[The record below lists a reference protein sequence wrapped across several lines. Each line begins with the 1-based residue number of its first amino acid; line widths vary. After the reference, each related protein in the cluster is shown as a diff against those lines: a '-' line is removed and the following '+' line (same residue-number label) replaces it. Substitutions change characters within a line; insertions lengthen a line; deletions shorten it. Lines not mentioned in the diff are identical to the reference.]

1 MKLID
6 VLQKMKV
13 GDLKKEISK
22 QNIKGY
28 SKLKKAEIIKLMTD
42 RPDRFKYLLLQNME
56 QKKELLKDKVKL
68 KEAKEKMKKLTAKK
82 IPAKKAQQAEVI
94 KPKPKREPMIPK
106 IIKTKTGVV
115 TVKPK
120 KLSKEEQQ
128 TQEDKLSR
136 KRIKKK
142 LIEYEKTLSDD
153 PATRDKRQFLQLKK
167 IIGLKST
174 IQKKKRRMI
183 REEDIKLYEKL
194 KKLNFFESIDIDKEE
209 IKPIKPKKEEPKEE
223 SKEKEIKPKK
233 EKEPEPKT
241 LKEMEKKETKL
252 DNLIKNVEDTIYGFK
267 SKLTDEQD
275 KQRTKLVNQKI
286 DLQEERILLKK
297 KIVNEKDRLYNEK
310 QKENDKKEE
319 KEKKEGIK
327 KIKKVVEDFI
337 KNPTE
342 ELLQDI
348 DNSDYFDELSEE
360 LQEKAEKA
368 IEKFL
373 KKDKKKVEPK
383 EEPKPEPK
391 KEPKKD
397 EAKEYIKK
405 ILETNKKIKLFNR
418 KNLENQLNEKNID
431 VSRINQIIDSRI
443 KDEIELFS
451 KTEIISDKDIDVF
464 KKGTG
469 KIKNRMFNII
479 NDLQK
484 LIFNKKTT
492 KPAVDFI
499 NFLTNETNKREKLY
513 IAVKI
518 QQSFSKYCNKLDQ
531 LEDFIKIIKPNN
543 YKNKLEKI
551 KFLDERCLDLIDIID
566 DLQDKFNITSKQIK
580 DNELM
585 IF

>member
-13 GDLKKEISK
+13 ADLKKEISK

-28 SKLKKAEIIKLMTD
+28 SKLKKTEIIKIMTD
-42 RPDRFKYLLLQNME
+42 RPDKFKYLLLQNMN
-56 QKKELLKDKVKL
+56 QKKELLQNTVKL
-68 KEAKEKMKKLTAKK
+68 KEAKEKIQKLTAKK

-106 IIKTKTGVV
+106 IIKTKTGIV

-136 KRIKKK
+136 LRIKKK

-153 PATRDKRQFLQLKK
+153 PATRDKRQFTQLKK
-167 IIGLKST
+167 IIGKNST

-183 REEDIKLYEKL
+183 RDEDIKLYEKL

-319 KEKKEGIK
+319 KKEEEGIK

-348 DNSDYFDELSEE
+348 DNSDYFYELSEE
-360 LQEKAEKA
+360 LQEKAENA

-373 KKDKKKVEPK
+373 KKDKKKVK
-383 EEPKPEPK
+383 PK
-391 KEPKKD
+391 KELSTIEEKEIFEKENLNLGTFQKYDNKIYEKANFSFKKPVNND
-397 EAKEYIKK
+397 KLINIIEKNQMVIIRSEIIDHFERIIYQCRENVLNLKNALKLKNKNIKWK
-405 ILETNKKIKLFNR
+405 DLSFKSGSLKDF
-418 KNLENQLNEKNID
+418 LNEVKN
-431 VSRINQIIDSRI
+431 
-443 KDEIELFS
+443 
-451 KTEIISDKDIDVF
+451 
-464 KKGTG
+464 
-469 KIKNRMFNII
+469 
-479 NDLQK
+479 QK
-484 LIFNKKTT
+484 LICLTEKQLNKILKLNILS
-492 KPAVDFI
+492 I
-499 NFLTNETNKREKLY
+499 NDINKYKATLKEEKDLME
-513 IAVKI
+513 K
-518 QQSFSKYCNKLDQ
+518 FENKD
-531 LEDFIKIIKPNN
+531 KK
-543 YKNKLEKI
+543 KNK
-551 KFLDERCLDLIDIID
+551 
-566 DLQDKFNITSKQIK
+566 
-580 DNELM
+580 
-585 IF
+585 

>member
-13 GDLKKEISK
+13 ADLKKEISK

-28 SKLKKAEIIKLMTD
+28 SKLKKTEIIKIMTD
-42 RPDRFKYLLLQNME
+42 RPDKFKYLLLQNMN
-56 QKKELLKDKVKL
+56 QKKELLQNTVKL
-68 KEAKEKMKKLTAKK
+68 KEAKEKIQKLTAKK

-106 IIKTKTGVV
+106 IIKTKTGIV

-136 KRIKKK
+136 LRIKKK

-153 PATRDKRQFLQLKK
+153 PATRDKRQFTQLKK
-167 IIGLKST
+167 IIGKNST

-183 REEDIKLYEKL
+183 RDEDIKLYEKL

-319 KEKKEGIK
+319 KKEEEGIK

-348 DNSDYFDELSEE
+348 DNSDYFYELSEE
-360 LQEKAEKA
+360 LQEKAENA

-373 KKDKKKVEPK
+373 KKEKKKVK
-383 EEPKPEPK
+383 PK
-391 KEPKKD
+391 KELSTIEEKEIFEKENLNLGTFQKYDNKIYEKANFSFKKPVNND
-397 EAKEYIKK
+397 KLINIIEKNPMVIIRAEIINHFERIIYKCRENVLNLKNALKLKNKNIKWK
-405 ILETNKKIKLFNR
+405 D
-418 KNLENQLNEKNID
+418 LNESGSLKDFLNEVKN
-431 VSRINQIIDSRI
+431 
-443 KDEIELFS
+443 
-451 KTEIISDKDIDVF
+451 
-464 KKGTG
+464 
-469 KIKNRMFNII
+469 
-479 NDLQK
+479 QK
-484 LIFNKKTT
+484 LICLTEKQLNKILKLNILS
-492 KPAVDFI
+492 I
-499 NFLTNETNKREKLY
+499 NDINKYKATLKEEKDLME
-513 IAVKI
+513 K
-518 QQSFSKYCNKLDQ
+518 F
-531 LEDFIKIIKPNN
+531 
-543 YKNKLEKI
+543 KNK
-551 KFLDERCLDLIDIID
+551 
-566 DLQDKFNITSKQIK
+566 
-580 DNELM
+580 
-585 IF
+585 

>member
-13 GDLKKEISK
+13 ADLKKEISK

-28 SKLKKAEIIKLMTD
+28 SKLKKTEIIKIMTD
-42 RPDRFKYLLLQNME
+42 RPDKFKYLLLQNMN
-56 QKKELLKDKVKL
+56 QKKELLQNTVKL
-68 KEAKEKMKKLTAKK
+68 KEAKEKIQKLTAKK

-106 IIKTKTGVV
+106 IIKTKTGIV

-136 KRIKKK
+136 LRIKKK

-153 PATRDKRQFLQLKK
+153 PATRDKRQFTQLKK
-167 IIGLKST
+167 IIGKNST

-183 REEDIKLYEKL
+183 RDEDIKLYEKL

-319 KEKKEGIK
+319 KKEEEGIK

-348 DNSDYFDELSEE
+348 DNSDYFYELSEE
-360 LQEKAEKA
+360 LQEKAENA

-373 KKDKKKVEPK
+373 KKDKKKVK
-383 EEPKPEPK
+383 PK
-391 KEPKKD
+391 KELSTIEEKEIFEKENLNLGTFQKYDNKIYEKANFSFKKPVNND
-397 EAKEYIKK
+397 KLINIIEKNPMVIIRAEIINHFERIIYKCRENVLNLKNALKLKNKNIKWK
-405 ILETNKKIKLFNR
+405 D
-418 KNLENQLNEKNID
+418 LNESGSLKDFLNEVKN
-431 VSRINQIIDSRI
+431 
-443 KDEIELFS
+443 
-451 KTEIISDKDIDVF
+451 
-464 KKGTG
+464 
-469 KIKNRMFNII
+469 
-479 NDLQK
+479 QK
-484 LIFNKKTT
+484 LICLTEKQLNKILKLNILS
-492 KPAVDFI
+492 I
-499 NFLTNETNKREKLY
+499 NDINKYKATLKEEKDLME
-513 IAVKI
+513 K
-518 QQSFSKYCNKLDQ
+518 F
-531 LEDFIKIIKPNN
+531 
-543 YKNKLEKI
+543 KNK
-551 KFLDERCLDLIDIID
+551 
-566 DLQDKFNITSKQIK
+566 
-580 DNELM
+580 
-585 IF
+585 

>member
-13 GDLKKEISK
+13 ADLKKEISK

-28 SKLKKAEIIKLMTD
+28 SKLKKAEIIKIMTD
-42 RPDRFKYLLLQNME
+42 RPDKFKYLLLQNMN
-56 QKKELLKDKVKL
+56 QKKELLQNTVKL
-68 KEAKEKMKKLTAKK
+68 KEAKEKIQKLTAKK

-106 IIKTKTGVV
+106 IIKTKTGIV

-136 KRIKKK
+136 LRIKKK

-153 PATRDKRQFLQLKK
+153 PATRDKRQFTQLKK
-167 IIGLKST
+167 IIGKNST

-183 REEDIKLYEKL
+183 RDEDIKLYEKL

-319 KEKKEGIK
+319 KKEEEGIK

-348 DNSDYFDELSEE
+348 DNSDYFYELSEE
-360 LQEKAEKA
+360 LQEKAENA

-373 KKDKKKVEPK
+373 KKDKKKVK
-383 EEPKPEPK
+383 PK
-391 KEPKKD
+391 KELSTIEEKEIFEKENLNLGTFQKYDNKIYEKANFSFKKPVNND
-397 EAKEYIKK
+397 KLINIIEKNPMVIIRAEIINHFERIIYKCRENVLNLKNALKLKNKNIKWK
-405 ILETNKKIKLFNR
+405 D
-418 KNLENQLNEKNID
+418 LNESGSLKDFFNEVKN
-431 VSRINQIIDSRI
+431 
-443 KDEIELFS
+443 
-451 KTEIISDKDIDVF
+451 
-464 KKGTG
+464 
-469 KIKNRMFNII
+469 
-479 NDLQK
+479 QK
-484 LIFNKKTT
+484 LICLTEKQLNKILKLNILS
-492 KPAVDFI
+492 I
-499 NFLTNETNKREKLY
+499 NDINKYKATLKEEKDLME
-513 IAVKI
+513 K
-518 QQSFSKYCNKLDQ
+518 F
-531 LEDFIKIIKPNN
+531 
-543 YKNKLEKI
+543 KNK
-551 KFLDERCLDLIDIID
+551 
-566 DLQDKFNITSKQIK
+566 
-580 DNELM
+580 
-585 IF
+585 

>member
-13 GDLKKEISK
+13 ADLKKEISK

-28 SKLKKAEIIKLMTD
+28 SKLKKAEIIKIMTD
-42 RPDRFKYLLLQNME
+42 RPDKFKYLLLQNMN
-56 QKKELLKDKVKL
+56 QKKELLQNTVKL
-68 KEAKEKMKKLTAKK
+68 KEAKEKIQKLTAKK

-106 IIKTKTGVV
+106 IIKTKTGIV

-136 KRIKKK
+136 LRIKKK

-153 PATRDKRQFLQLKK
+153 PATRDKRQFTQLKK
-167 IIGLKST
+167 IIGKNST

-183 REEDIKLYEKL
+183 RDEDIKLYEKL

-223 SKEKEIKPKK
+223 SKEKEIKQKK

-319 KEKKEGIK
+319 KKEEEGIK

-348 DNSDYFDELSEE
+348 DNSDYFYELSEE
-360 LQEKAEKA
+360 LQEKAENA

-373 KKDKKKVEPK
+373 KKDKKKVK
-383 EEPKPEPK
+383 PK
-391 KEPKKD
+391 KELSTIEEKEIFEKENLNLGTFQKYDNKIYEKANFSFKKPVNND
-397 EAKEYIKK
+397 KLINIIEKNPMVIIRAEIINHFERIIYKCRENVLNLKNALKLKNKNIKWK
-405 ILETNKKIKLFNR
+405 D
-418 KNLENQLNEKNID
+418 LNESGSLKDFLNEVKN
-431 VSRINQIIDSRI
+431 
-443 KDEIELFS
+443 
-451 KTEIISDKDIDVF
+451 
-464 KKGTG
+464 
-469 KIKNRMFNII
+469 
-479 NDLQK
+479 QK
-484 LIFNKKTT
+484 LICLTEKQLNKILKLNILS
-492 KPAVDFI
+492 I
-499 NFLTNETNKREKLY
+499 NDINKYKATLKEEKDLME
-513 IAVKI
+513 K
-518 QQSFSKYCNKLDQ
+518 F
-531 LEDFIKIIKPNN
+531 
-543 YKNKLEKI
+543 KNK
-551 KFLDERCLDLIDIID
+551 
-566 DLQDKFNITSKQIK
+566 
-580 DNELM
+580 
-585 IF
+585 